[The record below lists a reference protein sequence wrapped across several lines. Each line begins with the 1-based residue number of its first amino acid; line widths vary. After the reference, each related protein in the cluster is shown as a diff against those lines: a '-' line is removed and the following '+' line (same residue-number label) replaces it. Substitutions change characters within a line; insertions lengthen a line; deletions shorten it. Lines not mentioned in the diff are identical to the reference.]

1 MRCVWAPSTGFII
14 PDSRQ
19 PVYGEKE
26 VGYVEH
32 RFEPDGGHSCSFV
45 RVAGLQRL
53 DIADF
58 AAAFGKGRQSPH
70 PWLHRARVAEGG
82 TPRCKCRG

>member
-1 MRCVWAPSTGFII
+1 VWAPSTGFVI

-32 RFEPDGGHSCSFV
+32 SFAADGTHEARLV
-45 RVAGLQRL
+45 RPQGMQRL
-53 DIADF
+53 AITDF
-58 AAAFGKGRQSPH
+58 PEAYAGKI
-70 PWLHRARVAEGG
+70 
-82 TPRCKCRG
+82 